1 MAQNDLKTEFGIIVV
16 GGSAGS
22 LEPVLTILEA
32 LKPSRFAIVL
42 ILHRKPSND
51 SVLAKVLSG
60 RSAYPVREAEEKE
73 KLQAGVVY
81 VAPADYH
88 LLFEK
93 DGTISLDDSEKVNF
107 SRPSIDVSFDSAADA
122 YGSRLIGILLSGG
135 NTDGAKGMK
144 KIKRE
149 GGYCIVQDPNSATVA
164 VMPGHAINETEV
176 NQILNA
182 GEIAGLLNRL

>member
-32 LKPSRFAIVL
+32 LKPTRFAIVL

-107 SRPSIDVSFDSAADA
+107 SRPSIDVSFDSAADV

-135 NTDGAKGMK
+135 NTDGAEGMK

-149 GGYCIVQDPNSATVA
+149 GGYCIVQDPDSATVA

-182 GEIAGLLNRL
+182 SEIAGLLNRL

>member
-1 MAQNDLKTEFGIIVV
+1 MAQNDVKTKFEIVV
-16 GGSAGS
+16 IGGSAGS

-42 ILHRKPSND
+42 ILHRKASND
-51 SVLAKVLSG
+51 SLLAKVLGG

-73 KLQAGVVY
+73 KLEAGVVY
-81 VAPADYH
+81 VVPADYH

-93 DGTISLDDSEKVNF
+93 DGTMSLDDSEKVNF
-107 SRPSIDVSFDSAADA
+107 SRPSIDVSFGSAAEV
-122 YGSRLIGILLSGG
+122 YGNRLIGILLSGG
-135 NTDGAKGMK
+135 NTDGAEGMK

-149 GGYCIVQDPNSATVA
+149 GGYCIVQDPNSATVT

-176 NQILNA
+176 HQILVPS
-182 GEIAGLLNRL
+182 EIAALLNRL

>member
-1 MAQNDLKTEFGIIVV
+1 MKTEFGIIVI